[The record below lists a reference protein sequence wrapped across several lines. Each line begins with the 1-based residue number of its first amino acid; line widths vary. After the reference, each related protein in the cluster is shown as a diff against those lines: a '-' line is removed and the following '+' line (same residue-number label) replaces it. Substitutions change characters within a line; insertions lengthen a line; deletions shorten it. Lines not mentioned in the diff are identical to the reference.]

1 MLRME
6 IALFLILAF
15 VAYIYFPARRERT
28 PLHQTFSVLLLTVLV
43 HLVSTAP
50 RCTP

>member
-15 VAYIYFPARRERT
+15 VAYIYFPPGVSAR
-28 PLHQTFSVLLLTVLV
+28 P
-43 HLVSTAP
+43 
-50 RCTP
+50 CTRPSPSCC